1 MSIVA
6 YFAQLDQTISGMALR
21 DAAGTVSFRTDS
33 TGLWQVL
40 TNADAPRLTL
50 CGRVDLAEAQ
60 KLADGNVYQWVER
73 RCTEH
78 ARTRTA
84 A

>member
-6 YFAQLDQTISGMALR
+6 YFAQLDQTISGIAMR

-33 TGLWQVL
+33 TGLWQGL
-40 TNADAPRLTL
+40 TNAAAPRLTL
-50 CGRVDLAEAQ
+50 CGRVDLADAQ
-60 KLADGNVYQWVER
+60 KLADGNVYTWIER
-73 RCTEH
+73 RNTEH
-78 ARTRTA
+78 ARVA

>member
-1 MSIVA
+1 MQTIA
-6 YFAQLDQTISGMALR
+6 FFAQLDNTIHGVALR
-21 DAAGTVSFRTDS
+21 DAAGVVSFRTES
-33 TGLWQVL
+33 TGTWQVL
-40 TNADAPRLTL
+40 GDADAPRLTL

-60 KLADGNVYQWVER
+60 KLADGNVYAWVER

-78 ARTRTA
+78 ARVA